1 MEVLW
6 VLVNGK
12 AETRLSR
19 SDEELAGWKVA
30 VEPLMSHGNP
40 SPLSLLILLGQTSK
54 IIRSIDNEDKTRL
67 LLGKPSYS

>member
-19 SDEELAGWKVA
+19 SDEELAGWKDA
-30 VEPLMSHGNP
+30 AEPLMSHGNP